1 AAALRRGTLVHEL
14 LQVLPNLP
22 TDQQENVARQ
32 SLERPIHGFERDT
45 ARSLAKNLISVIR
58 MPELA
63 PLFTQKCKA
72 EQPLA
77 GIVNGR
83 VIVGQV
89 DRLCILPDRVIVCD
103 FKTGRHIPRDVY
115 KTPVDYLR
123 QMAAYRTLLQQL
135 WPHKTI
141 DCVLVWVDEPR
152 ADILPE
158 TLLETYSLSITSSL
172 SA

>member
-1 AAALRRGTLVHEL
+1 
-14 LQVLPNLP
+14 
-22 TDQQENVARQ
+22 
-32 SLERPIHGFERDT
+32 
-45 ARSLAKNLISVIR
+45 RSLVKNLISVIR

-63 PLFTQKCKA
+63 PLFTQKGKA

-103 FKTGRHIPRDVY
+103 FKTGRHIPHNAE
-115 KTPVDYLR
+115 KTPVSYLR
-123 QMAAYRTLLQQL
+123 QMAVYRALLQQL
-135 WPHKTI
+135 WPNKTI

-152 ADILPE
+152 ADILPDE
-158 TLLETYSLSITSSL
+158 ILSKTLLDTYSLPVTDSPSD
-172 SA
+172 